1 MNNLINRLSVI
12 WSFGGIITIGFALV
26 FSNVLSAADRS
37 VTSLEDCTF
46 GVATAQNF
54 EGATGDTVTIIVP
67 NADDC
72 TSLIVSGVLL
82 SDPGADVKQ
91 WTATGGEVTLQSTG
105 TQAGPNGSDYT
116 YTLVPVAQYN
126 IEVRVA
132 LNGTPSA
139 PAAIKIGDGTTYN
152 QFSWQSSTQSS
163 GPSGS
168 SSSSSGTPATASSA
182 TAVPTMP
189 FFGLFALG
197 GLVGL
202 FGLRKLKK

>member
-46 GVATAQNF
+46 GAATAQNF

-67 NADDC
+67 DADDC

-91 WTATGGEVTLQSTG
+91 WTATGGEVTLQPT
-105 TQAGPNGSDYT
+105 PNGSDYT

-168 SSSSSGTPATASSA
+168 SSSSSGTPATA
-182 TAVPTMP
+182 VPTLP
-189 FFGLFALG
+189 LFGLLTVG
-197 GLVGL
+197 GLLGL